1 MLKEMM
7 WKVSGDLDNIRAVIK
22 PFLDEA
28 LNPFRNHT
36 LRISRDNSMLPI
48 RGINIFKFFCPW
60 SKTVITVF
68 NACKA
73 NFCEKTTLTRKA
85 NIHQDE
91 IVNFFR

>member
-28 LNPFRNHT
+28 LNPFRNHN

-48 RGINIFKFFCPW
+48 RGNNIFKFYSMVKKRLLQFLMHVRP
-60 SKTVITVF
+60 IF
-68 NACKA
+68 E
-73 NFCEKTTLTRKA
+73 FL
-85 NIHQDE
+85 
-91 IVNFFR
+91 

>member
-7 WKVSGDLDNIRAVIK
+7 WKVSTDLDNIRAVIK

-48 RGINIFKFFCPW
+48 RGNNIF
-60 SKTVITVF
+60 
-68 NACKA
+68 
-73 NFCEKTTLTRKA
+73 
-85 NIHQDE
+85 
-91 IVNFFR
+91 NFFSMVKKRLLQFLMHVRPIFEFL